1 MAAVSKNVRL
11 IVVALVVCLC
21 GTAKAVRYDAHRIIS
36 LIPAT
41 TEMLFAMGAGER
53 VVAVSSYDHFPP
65 EVERLPRVG
74 ALIDPDVERILTLR
88 PDLVIVYGTQ
98 LELKAKLERAQIPF
112 YSYTHKGLA
121 DVVETMRLLGA
132 RVGVEAQANALAAR
146 IETELAAVRAR
157 VANRPRPKTLLLFG
171 REPGSLRGLD
181 ASGGQGFLHDMLEV
195 AGGID
200 VLADQQRQSVM
211 MSTEMVLARAP
222 DVIVELR
229 YARRDTTETDDI
241 RAWDALP
248 AVPAVRNRRVVVL
261 RGEEFVVPGPRVA
274 LATERL
280 ARALHPEAFE

>member
-98 LELKAKLERAQIPF
+98 QELKAKLERAQIPF